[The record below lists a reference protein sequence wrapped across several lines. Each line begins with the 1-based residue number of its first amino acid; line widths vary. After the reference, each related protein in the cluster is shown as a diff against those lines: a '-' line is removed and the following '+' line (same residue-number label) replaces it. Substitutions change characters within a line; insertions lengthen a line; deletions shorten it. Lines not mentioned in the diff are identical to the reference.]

1 MINIKYK
8 SKCCGCSACVQVCPK
23 QCISFNEDTKGFL
36 YPVVNKDLCIDC
48 GLCEKVCPFLN
59 LSDPRKPV
67 KVLAAINP
75 NEEIRMKSSSGGIF
89 TMLAEAVIDEGGVV
103 FGARFDKN
111 WEVMH
116 DYTETKE
123 GLDTFRGAKY
133 TQSKIGI
140 TYKEAKDFLI
150 QGRKVLFS
158 GTGCQIAGLR
168 LFLHKE
174 YDNLLMVEIACHGV
188 PSPAVWRAYLDDVT
202 KGNKNKIN
210 SINFRDKRNGWNEY
224 GLTIEKDDDII
235 YELSANNR
243 YMQSFLKNLCL
254 RPSCVNCPVKQGAS
268 GTDLIIG
275 DFWGVESIHPE
286 IYDNKGCSFVV
297 VNSDKGKEQ
306 IVQINTKN
314 LEITYEEGWRYN
326 PCLVQSSAESRYA
339 PIFWR
344 QFHKKGVMAIN
355 STLKIFCSNRI
366 QRMAYLIW
374 YKVISKI
381 QK

>member
-8 SKCCGCSACVQVCPK
+8 PNCCGCSACVQVCPK
-23 QCISFNEDTKGFL
+23 QCIFFNEDAEGFL
-36 YPVVNKDLCIDC
+36 YPVVNKKLCIDC

-59 LSDPRKPV
+59 PSAPRKPV
-67 KVLAAINP
+67 KVLATINP

-89 TMLAEAVIDEGGVV
+89 TMLAEAVINEGGVV

-158 GTGCQIAGLR
+158 GTGCQIVGLR
-168 LFLHKE
+168 LFLRKE
-174 YDNLLMVEIACHGV
+174 YDNLLTVEIACHGV

-202 KGNKNKIN
+202 KGDKNKIN
-210 SINFRDKRNGWNEY
+210 SINFRDKRNGWNGY
-224 GLTIEKDDDII
+224 GLMIEKDDDII
-235 YELSANNR
+235 YELSTSNR
-243 YMQSFLKNLCL
+243 YMQSFLKDLCL
-254 RPSCVNCPVKQGAS
+254 RPSCANCPAKQGAS

-275 DFWGVESIHPE
+275 DFWGVENIYPE

-297 VNSDKGKEQ
+297 VNSEKGKEQ

-314 LEITYEEGWRYN
+314 LEITYEEGCRYN

-344 QFHKKGVMAIN
+344 QFHKNGVMAIN
-355 STLKIFCSNRI
+355 DTLKILHSNRI

-381 QK
+381 RK